1 MGDSGT
7 FDFMAR
13 IALNGRLLVPGKLE
27 GIGRCTLTTFRGLVS
42 RRPNDH
48 FLLVVDRPY
57 DELFDLGPNVEVHRI
72 RIPAR
77 RPWLIRWWFAGPLRR
92 VLKAWKADAF
102 VSLEGP
108 IATGMPLDFP
118 QLSVI
123 HDLNFLHHP
132 EWLPEHWANYYTKWF
147 PRFARRANVLA
158 TVSDFSRTDLAE
170 SMGLEAEAIRVI
182 PNAPDGVFQP
192 LDEIEVAKAQQEFA
206 GGRPYFVFVG
216 SLHPRKN
223 IRGLL
228 SAFVAYRETG
238 GQSDLV
244 VVGEAMWDQV
254 QSNMP
259 AELRQRVHWVGR
271 LEDEGLNLAIGG
283 AQAMMFIPWFE
294 GFGIPIVE
302 AMACGTPVIASNT
315 SSIPEVC
322 GDAAFAL
329 KAPDDAEGLAQAML
343 ALEADEEGRL
353 QAIHRGQ
360 ARAGQ
365 FDWSSSGALLNRA
378 VESLL
383 DSNP

>member
-1 MGDSGT
+1 
-7 FDFMAR
+7 MAR

-27 GIGRCTLTTFRGLVS
+27 GIGRFTLRCLEELVKL
-42 RRPNDH
+42 RPSDQ
-48 FLLVVDRPY
+48 FLLLVDRPIH
-57 DELFDLGPNVEVHRI
+57 DMHRLGPNVEVRRI
-72 RIPAR
+72 WVPGR
-77 RPWLIRWWFAGPLRR
+77 RPWLLTIWFGMALTS
-92 VLKAWKADAF
+92 VLKRWKADAF

-132 EWLPEHWANYYTKWF
+132 EWLPEHWAKYYTKWF
-147 PRFARRANVLA
+147 PHFARRANVLA

-192 LDEIEVAKAQQEFA
+192 LDEVEVAKAQQEFA
-206 GGRPYFVFVG
+206 GGGPYFVFVG

-228 SAFVAYRETG
+228 NAFVAYRETG

-294 GFGIPIVE
+294 GFGIPLVE

-343 ALEADEEGRL
+343 ALEADEEGRM

-365 FDWSSSGALLNRA
+365 FDWSSSGALLNQA

-383 DSNP
+383 DSTP

>member
-1 MGDSGT
+1 
-7 FDFMAR
+7 MAR

-27 GIGRCTLTTFRGLVS
+27 GIGRFTLRCLEELVKL
-42 RRPNDH
+42 RPADQ
-48 FLLVVDRPY
+48 FLLLVDRPIH
-57 DELFDLGPNVEVHRI
+57 EMHRLGPNVEVRRI
-72 RIPAR
+72 LVPGR
-77 RPWLIRWWFAGPLRR
+77 RPWLLKIWFGVALTS
-92 VLKAWKADAF
+92 VLKRWKADAF

-108 IATGMPLDFP
+108 LATGMPLDFP

-132 EWLPEHWANYYTKWF
+132 EWLPEHWARYYTKWF

-158 TVSDFSRTDLAE
+158 TVSDFSRMDLVK
-170 SMGLEAEAIRVI
+170 SVGLEPETIRVI

-192 LDEIEVAKAQQEFA
+192 LDDIELRKAQQEFA

-223 IRGLL
+223 IHGLL
-228 SAFVAYRETG
+228 KAFVAYRDAG
-238 GQSDLV
+238 GHSDLV
-244 VVGEAMWDQV
+244 LVGEAMWDQA
-254 QSNMP
+254 QTQIP
-259 AELRQRVHWVGR
+259 AEHRKGVHWVGR
-271 LEDEGLNLAIGG
+271 LEDEALNLAIGG

-329 KAPDDAEGLAQAML
+329 KAPDDVEGLAQAML
-343 ALEADEEGRL
+343 ALEADEEGRM
-353 QAIHRGQ
+353 QAIHRGKV
-360 ARAGQ
+360 RAGQ
-365 FDWSSSGALLNRA
+365 FDWFRSGALLDRA

-383 DSNP
+383 ASNP

>member
-1 MGDSGT
+1 
-7 FDFMAR
+7 
-13 IALNGRLLVPGKLE
+13 
-27 GIGRCTLTTFRGLVS
+27 
-42 RRPNDH
+42 
-48 FLLVVDRPY
+48 
-57 DELFDLGPNVEVHRI
+57 
-72 RIPAR
+72 
-77 RPWLIRWWFAGPLRR
+77 
-92 VLKAWKADAF
+92 
-102 VSLEGP
+102 
-108 IATGMPLDFP
+108 
-118 QLSVI
+118 
-123 HDLNFLHHP
+123 
-132 EWLPEHWANYYTKWF
+132 
-147 PRFARRANVLA
+147 
-158 TVSDFSRTDLAE
+158 
-170 SMGLEAEAIRVI
+170 MGLDAEAIRVI

-192 LDEIEVAKAQQEFA
+192 LDQIEVAKAQREFA
-206 GGRPYFVFVG
+206 GGRTYFVFVG

-223 IRGLL
+223 IHGLL
-228 SAFVAYRETG
+228 KAFVAYRKAG

-244 VVGEAMWDQV
+244 VVGEAMWNQV
-254 QSNMP
+254 QSNMT
-259 AELRQRVHWVGR
+259 AEHRQRVHWVGR

-343 ALEADEEGRL
+343 ALEADEEGRM
-353 QAIHRGQ
+353 QAIHRGK

-383 DSNP
+383 ASNP